1 MVSRRAYGYL
11 ILAAA
16 FAVGVACGGG
26 AAFAYVAQ
34 KHAAILRDDARG
46 PETRRLRVLARKL
59 DLDVDQEQRIRA
71 ILTEDRDAM
80 RDLGR
85 QMFERCGEPLRTQ
98 KSRVEGA
105 IREVLRPDQRRR
117 YDDMIGDRRERLWL
131 GPQLFRH
138 RGEDRDP

>member
-11 ILAAA
+11 VLAAA

-46 PETRRLRVLARKL
+46 PETRRLRILTRRL
-59 DLDVDQEQRIRA
+59 DLDADQEQRIRD
-71 ILTEDRDAM
+71 ILNRDRDAT

-85 QMFERCGEPLRTQ
+85 EMFERCGEPLRAQ
-98 KSRVEGA
+98 KDRVDAA
-105 IREVLRPDQRRR
+105 IRGVLRLEQQRR
-117 YDDMIGDRRERLWL
+117 YDDLIEGRHPRLF
-131 GPQLFRH
+131 GPGLFRH